1 MLTEAQRGII
11 VDDVKAFFDQYKY
24 TINSTE
30 FDPDVKVYR
39 HNESFD
45 TENPYVM
52 VQFLPTTRNKF
63 RSLSDVTG
71 IAEGRYMQ
79 FSFCQ
84 IELCS
89 LHFYCNRMH
98 YNADK
103 TKKVNGRLLC
113 ADMAEKLLERINK
126 YWDLLLIQWGACFD
140 NRENLVIKDFSG
152 LNEMHQTKIYNYDI
166 DVYLRTQFKWNKV
179 PEGYDPDEELADN
192 IGIEIENKAV
202 PSQKKKIIIRYV

>member
-1 MLTEAQRGII
+1 MLTETQRGIL
-11 VDDVKAFFDQYKY
+11 VDDVKAFFDQYTY
-24 TINSTE
+24 TIGE
-30 FDPDVKVYR
+30 IDFDPGVEVFR
-39 HNESFD
+39 HNEPFK

-71 IAEGRYMQ
+71 IASGRFKQ

-89 LHFYCNRMH
+89 LHFYCHQTH

-103 TKKVNGRLLC
+103 TVELEGRLLC
-113 ADMAEKLLERINK
+113 ASMAENTLERINK
-126 YWDLLLIQWGACFD
+126 YWETLLNEWGACFD
-140 NRENLVIKDFSG
+140 NRESLVIKDFSG
-152 LNEMHQTKIYNYDI
+152 LSEMHSTRIYNYDI

-179 PEGYDPDEELADN
+179 PEGYDPADELANTLILEVDN
-192 IGIEIENKAV
+192 EAV
-202 PSQKKKIIIRYV
+202 ESQSKKIIIRYV